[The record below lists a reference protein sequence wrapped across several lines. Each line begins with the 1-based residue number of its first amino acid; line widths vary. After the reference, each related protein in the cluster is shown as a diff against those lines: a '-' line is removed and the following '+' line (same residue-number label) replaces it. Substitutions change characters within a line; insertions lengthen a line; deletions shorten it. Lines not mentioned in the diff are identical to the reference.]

1 MGALLYEG
9 GWQEAVPQKRG
20 GGCVGALL
28 YEGGRQEAVPQKD
41 VCVWGGCGGAKSL
54 VTERWMKCGGGAR

>member
-1 MGALLYEG
+1 M
-9 GWQEAVPQKRG
+9 
-20 GGCVGALL
+20 GALL